1 MVAVTSLAACGDGS
15 NTGSG
20 GSGGAS
26 GSGGG
31 SGSGGSG
38 GSGGGAQPPSDAC
51 GSVRLTAY
59 TASSGGWCE
68 FDRTL
73 PVLPSF
79 VRDGLTLAIA
89 EPYNG
94 SSYEGES
101 GESCGEC
108 WEIDTLADT
117 RVVMV
122 HDLCPIEGNPL
133 CAGGHFHFDL
143 STEAGSVLD
152 AGGLDEAQARRVP
165 CPVDGNI
172 HIQINDRNEWGYL
185 RLQFVNQRIPIR
197 KAEYRADNGT
207 SWRPV
212 QRSGGA
218 WHVLDDNET
227 FAASGPGGVFR
238 ITSAQGEVL
247 ECPAVLPYDRQ
258 KGSTF
263 DLGAQLTDQ
272 HPASGGACVFEPPRV
287 IYDDA
292 YGGIDEVR
300 WTMNPWGGAT
310 DSEVTDGCYH
320 GSCIRLDNLGQWE
333 GFHIYYRKAFPAS
346 TFSTL
351 SLRVRSLSGNGE
363 ITVAPSHDGE
373 RCAEKT
379 VAVGPAWSDVS
390 IDVTSACSAVPAI
403 NAMTVSNLS
412 DPMVLLLDDVS
423 FAK

>member
-1 MVAVTSLAACGDGS
+1 
-15 NTGSG
+15 
-20 GSGGAS
+20 
-26 GSGGG
+26 
-31 SGSGGSG
+31 
-38 GSGGGAQPPSDAC
+38 
-51 GSVRLTAY
+51 VR
-59 TASSGGWCE
+59 E
-68 FDRTL
+68 
-73 PVLPSF
+73 
-79 VRDGLTLAIA
+79 GLTLAIA

-133 CAGGHFHFDL
+133 CASGHFHFDL
-143 STEAGSVLD
+143 STEAGSVLE

-185 RLQFVNQRIPIR
+185 RLQFVNHRIPIR
-197 KAEYRADNGT
+197 KAEYRADNG
-207 SWRPV
+207 SLWRPV

-227 FAASGPGGVFR
+227 FASGAPGGVFR

-247 ECPAVLPYDRQ
+247 ECPSVLPYDRQ

-272 HPASGGACVFEPPRV
+272 QPASGGACLFEPPRV

-292 YGGIDEVR
+292 YGGIDQVR
-300 WTMNPWGGAT
+300 WTMNPWGGAS
-310 DSEVTDGCYH
+310 DSEVTDGCYKGSHLLPPGLPRFDLLDPVPARAHPLRRRRDHRRSQPRWRALCREDRRGGNRMVRRLHRRDLRLLRAAHHQRDH
-320 GSCIRLDNLGQWE
+320 GEQPQRPHGAPAGRCALWQVIGCDILLVS
-333 GFHIYYRKAFPAS
+333 PAS
-346 TFSTL
+346 HL
-351 SLRVRSLSGNGE
+351 
-363 ITVAPSHDGE
+363 
-373 RCAEKT
+373 
-379 VAVGPAWSDVS
+379 
-390 IDVTSACSAVPAI
+390 
-403 NAMTVSNLS
+403 
-412 DPMVLLLDDVS
+412 
-423 FAK
+423 